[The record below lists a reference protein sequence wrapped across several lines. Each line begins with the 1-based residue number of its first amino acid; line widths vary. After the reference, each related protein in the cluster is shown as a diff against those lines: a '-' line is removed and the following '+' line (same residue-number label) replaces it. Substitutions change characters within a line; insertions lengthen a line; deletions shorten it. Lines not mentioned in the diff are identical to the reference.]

1 MLNPRRVYYYSGT
14 ERRCVNQN
22 RCVRLVLCKSSEQIQ
37 LVLSGWIGNCKYIEG
52 KKKFGCRLGFGLE
65 RSMGDGDSLPVS
77 WDGSPLG
84 VKGCPRWTSWDG
96 SERSARFQ
104 GLRRGRRPGGNGLPH
119 ANQNRRRASR
129 AEGTK
134 HRGRRP
140 A

>member
-1 MLNPRRVYYYSGT
+1 MRESKPM
-14 ERRCVNQN
+14 C
-22 RCVRLVLCKSSEQIQ
+22 QIGAMQ
-37 LVLSGWIGNCKYIEG
+37 DRW

-104 GLRRGRRPGGNGLPH
+104 GLRRGRRPGGNGLPPRKSEQT
-119 ANQNRRRASR
+119 ASVASR
-129 AEGTK
+129 GDEAPGSPPSLISATFSSLT
-134 HRGRRP
+134 P
-140 A
+140 PP